1 MFNEEQ
7 GVYKRGTEGEADSG
21 NNHGGFSAYSM
32 LPRASVSLRSGG
44 SPSKRGIASSLLV
57 RCGPRVVGIE
67 RSHCICQ
74 IDSVNGCIA
83 LADRR
88 SVLCKGNVSSR
99 ARVDQLTF
107 RKCLS

>member
-1 MFNEEQ
+1 M
-7 GVYKRGTEGEADSG
+7 YKRGTEGEADSG

-44 SPSKRGIASSLLV
+44 SPSKRGIASSILLQFGPGDV
-57 RCGPRVVGIE
+57 RIE

-74 IDSVNGCIA
+74 IDSVNACSA

-88 SVLCKGNVSSR
+88 SVLCKGGPPSR
-99 ARVDQLTF
+99 ARIDQLTS